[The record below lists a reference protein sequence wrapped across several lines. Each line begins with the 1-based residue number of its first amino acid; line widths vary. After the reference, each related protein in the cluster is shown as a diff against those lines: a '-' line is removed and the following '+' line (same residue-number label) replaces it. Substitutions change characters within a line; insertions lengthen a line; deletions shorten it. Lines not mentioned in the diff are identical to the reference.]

1 MHHLLTLGEVLLGLA
16 GLTLVTVSA
25 SWSLRPALDRVGSAR
40 LRKLLLIALAL
51 SAVVVLHIGERID
64 SSTAYVL
71 GLTILVGV
79 GLHFVANG
87 CAPTPEAR
95 VSSVRRTLFRGVICL
110 AVSFA
115 GCSQHARVKQW
126 QVERDLH
133 AIERKAAPLVASL
146 HAFRAE
152 YGRWPQSKE
161 EFIDSAGSDI
171 ADGLGRV
178 GWRIDGCDV
187 CEECLVVD
195 YSGILSGADYFA
207 YAPGVEFPDDLPAH
221 RFGDWVYYNE

>member
-1 MHHLLTLGEVLLGLA
+1 MHHLLTLGGMLLGLA
-16 GLTLVTVSA
+16 GLTLVLVSA
-25 SWSLRPALDRVGSAR
+25 SWRLRPALNRVGSAR
-40 LRKLLLIALAL
+40 LRKLLLLALAL
-51 SAVVVLHIGERID
+51 SSLMILRVGSWID

-71 GLTILVGV
+71 GLAILVGV
-79 GLHFVANG
+79 GVHVVANG

-95 VSSVRRTLFRGVICL
+95 VTNVRRTLFRGVICL

-115 GCSQHARVKQW
+115 ACSQQGRVKQW

-133 AIERKAAPLVASL
+133 AIQRNAAPLVANL

-152 YGRWPQSKE
+152 FDRWPKSKE
-161 EFIDSAGSDI
+161 EFIGSAGSDI
-171 ADGLGRV
+171 ADELGRV
-178 GWRIDGCDV
+178 SWRIDGCDV

-207 YAPGVEFPDDLPAH
+207 YAPGVELPDDLPAQ